1 MATFIL
7 TSNNYFLTPIPNSRL
22 IGVVECP
29 DDLTS
34 FGTIH
39 SDWTLRARIGK
50 FEQYNTL
57 EVFGTK
63 IHGDKLNELA
73 SELILR
79 SNSMIVNRE
88 GLCFLSV
95 GSRFVKRVRLNDY
108 FGWSKFGVK
117 PEIETVWNKFNMF
130 DRRIVIDLEEM
141 KKSLSESKDKE
152 TELSET
158 LMSKSKALDMCNY
171 QLTENQTELS
181 GLNKILD
188 EMKRSLSESKDKEIE
203 LSETILNKSKALD
216 ICNYQLTKNQ
226 TELSELKKVLGEMKK
241 SLSESKDKEIELSET
256 ILSKSKALDI
266 CNYQLTDNQSEISGL
281 NKILDEM
288 KKSLLESKNKETELS
303 ETLLS
308 KSKAL
313 DICNYQLMKNQTE
326 LSGLNRILNEMK
338 KSLSESKNRET
349 KLSETLLS
357 KSKELDNC
365 KSQSMEYRTELFE
378 LRKILEKMETE
389 KVELEKKWIE
399 EAKSGK
405 EWKKVAEEREEE
417 LRKVESQLVAKTKH
431 ADTLKDAAGSLMNSM
446 WDLNKL
452 GRREMAVFWN
462 LAVLKV
468 GAIPSSL
475 RTWWINNQVK

>member
-1 MATFIL
+1 MLKLDMATFSL

-39 SDWTLRARIGK
+39 SDWTMRAKIGK

-117 PEIETVWNKFNMF
+117 PEIETIWNKFNMF
-130 DRRIVIDLEEM
+130 DRKIIIDLEEM
-141 KKSLSESKDKE
+141 KKLLSESKD
-152 TELSET
+152 
-158 LMSKSKALDMCNY
+158 
-171 QLTENQTELS
+171 
-181 GLNKILD
+181 
-188 EMKRSLSESKDKEIE
+188 
-203 LSETILNKSKALD
+203 
-216 ICNYQLTKNQ
+216 
-226 TELSELKKVLGEMKK
+226 
-241 SLSESKDKEIELSET
+241 
-256 ILSKSKALDI
+256 
-266 CNYQLTDNQSEISGL
+266 
-281 NKILDEM
+281 
-288 KKSLLESKNKETELS
+288 KETELS

-313 DICNYQLMKNQTE
+313 DICNYQLTQNQIE
-326 LSGLNRILNEMK
+326 LSGLNEIMDEVNKSLSESKDKETELSETLLSKSKALDICNFELTENRTELSRLNKILEEMK
-338 KSLSESKNRET
+338 KSLSESKDRET
-349 KLSETLLS
+349 ELSKTLLS
-357 KSKELDNC
+357 KSKELDICNYQLMESRTELSGLNKILEEMKKSLSESKDREAKLSQSLLSKSEEFDIY
-365 KSQSMEYRTELFE
+365 KSQSMENRAELAGLKKIIEQMKNEKEE
-378 LRKILEKMETE
+378 L
-389 KVELEKKWIE
+389 KKKGIE
-399 EAKSGK
+399 EAESGK

-431 ADTLKDAAGSLMNSM
+431 ADTLKDAADSLMNSM

-468 GAIPSSL
+468 GAIPSTL